1 MFRTTSGTRRVT
13 LALFGLLLAIV
24 FVLPRQSQ
32 NLLQL
37 VGGPLA
43 QVTALPVNALANLNR
58 KAGDAWDGYVALR
71 RVAEENRRLR
81 QEIQALKGQL
91 GELREAAAA
100 GARLAALL
108 SFKTSLQ
115 PGTVAAQVVGR
126 DSTNWF
132 RGLVLDK
139 GERDGVRTEMGVIT
153 RAGAVGRV
161 VKTTP
166 ATSVVLLIT
175 DPNNAVAGL
184 VQRTRDEGIVEG
196 TPARRARMKYLPL
209 LSSVREGDLV
219 VTSGLEGVFP
229 KGLPIG
235 TVTRIEKAEGELF
248 QSAELLPSVDVS
260 RLEEV
265 LVVTAVPAAGTLDAA
280 VPAAPSSGVAEG
292 RP

>member
-24 FVLPRQSQ
+24 FVLPHQSR

-43 QVTALPVNALANLNR
+43 QVAALPVNALAALNR
-58 KAGDAWDGYVALR
+58 KVGGLWDGYVALR
-71 RVAEENRRLR
+71 RVEEENRRLR
-81 QEIQALKGQL
+81 QEVQALKGQI

-108 SFKTSLQ
+108 EFKTFVQ
-115 PGTVAAQVVGR
+115 PETVAAQVVGR

-153 RAGAVGRV
+153 RGGAVGRV

-175 DPNNAVAGL
+175 DPNNAVTGL

-209 LSSVREGDLV
+209 LSAVREGDLV
-219 VTSGLEGVFP
+219 VTSGLGGVFP

-248 QSAELLPSVDVS
+248 QSAELVPSVDVS

-265 LVVTAVPAAGTLDAA
+265 LVVTSVP
-280 VPAAPSSGVAEG
+280 VPGAPDTAAPTPSSSSTGEG

>member
-1 MFRTTSGTRRVT
+1 MFRSTSGTRRVT

-24 FVLPRQSQ
+24 FVLPLQSR

-43 QVTALPVNALANLNR
+43 QVTALPVNALAALNR
-58 KAGDAWDGYVALR
+58 KAGEVWDGYVALR
-71 RVAEENRRLR
+71 RVEEENRRLR
-81 QEIQALKGQL
+81 QEVQALKGQL

-108 SFKTSLQ
+108 EFKTFVH
-115 PGTVAAQVVGR
+115 PETVAAQVVGR

-139 GERDGVRTEMGVIT
+139 GERDGVRVEMGVIT

-161 VKTTP
+161 VKVTP
-166 ATSVVLLIT
+166 STSVVLLIT
-175 DPNNAVAGL
+175 DPNNAVTGL
-184 VQRTRDEGIVEG
+184 VQRTRDEGIIEG
-196 TPARRARMKYLPL
+196 TPTKRARMKYLPL
-209 LSSVREGDLV
+209 LSAVREGDLV
-219 VTSGLEGVFP
+219 VTSGLGGVFP

-265 LVVTAVPAAGTLDAA
+265 LVVTSVPTPEAAG
-280 VPAAPSSGVAEG
+280 PAPSSGPTGEG